1 MLKNINKRLLREGE
15 REREREF
22 FFLKDLIKT
31 SKVRTDIITHTNRL
45 QIICHVVIFNT
56 RDNRSLSIVLSLAIV
71 NLDDL
76 NTVSVLTVM
85 KVLRNGWRNNGDTR
99 IVNRVASCEFTL
111 RPRNVN
117 GNNISS
123 KIDAYSMG

>member
-1 MLKNINKRLLREGE
+1 
-15 REREREF
+15 
-22 FFLKDLIKT
+22 
-31 SKVRTDIITHTNRL
+31 
-45 QIICHVVIFNT
+45 VIFNT

-85 KVLRNGWRNNGDTR
+85 NVLRNGWRNNGDTR